1 MNIIGAKEI
10 SLGVDKI
17 LGCDS
22 EVCDFDD
29 ETVYVN
35 TGEES
40 LDFDE
45 LLKLRKKYRIEA
57 ILVSDTGDENLVLQ
71 IDIRTDEQRQFDKE
85 VGEDLLSQNC
95 ER

>member
-45 LLKLRKKYRIEA
+45 LLKLRKKYHIEA

-85 VGEDLLSQNC
+85 VGEELLSQNC

>member
-85 VGEDLLSQNC
+85 VGEELLSRNC

>member
-17 LGCDS
+17 LGCDC

-57 ILVSDTGDENLVLQ
+57 ILVSDTGDDNLVLQ

-85 VGEDLLSQNC
+85 VGEELLSQNC

>member
-1 MNIIGAKEI
+1 MDIIGAKEI

-22 EVCDFDD
+22 EVYDFDD

-40 LDFDE
+40 LDFEE
-45 LLKLRKKYRIEA
+45 LLELRKKYRIEA
-57 ILVSDTGDENLVLQ
+57 ILVSDTGDDNLVLQ
-71 IDIRTDEQRQFDKE
+71 IDIRTGDQRLFDKE
-85 VGEDLLSQNC
+85 VGEELLSQNS
-95 ER
+95 EA

>member
-10 SLGVDKI
+10 ALEIDKI

-45 LLKLRKKYRIEA
+45 LLKLRKKYPHRGCDSLRGRSGIH
-57 ILVSDTGDENLVLQ
+57 G
-71 IDIRTDEQRQFDKE
+71 RTMYVPRLYCRK
-85 VGEDLLSQNC
+85 G
-95 ER
+95 

>member
-57 ILVSDTGDENLVLQ
+57 ILVSDTGDDNLVLQ
-71 IDIRTDEQRQFDKE
+71 IDIRTDKQRQFDKQ
-85 VGEDLLSQNC
+85 VGEELLSQNC

>member
-22 EVCDFDD
+22 EVCDFDG

-85 VGEDLLSQNC
+85 VGEELLSQNC

>member
-22 EVCDFDD
+22 KVCDFDD

-57 ILVSDTGDENLVLQ
+57 ILVSDTGDDNLVLQ

>member
-17 LGCDS
+17 LGCVS

-29 ETVYVN
+29 EAVYVN

-57 ILVSDTGDENLVLQ
+57 ILVSDTGDDNLVLQ

>member
-35 TGEES
+35 TGEEA

-57 ILVSDTGDENLVLQ
+57 ILVSDTGDDNLVLQ
-71 IDIRTDEQRQFDKE
+71 IDIRTDEQREFDKE

>member
-29 ETVYVN
+29 ETVYIN

-57 ILVSDTGDENLVLQ
+57 ILVSDTGDGNLVLQ

-85 VGEDLLSQNC
+85 VGEELLSRNC

>member
-57 ILVSDTGDENLVLQ
+57 ILVSDTGDDNLVLQ

-95 ER
+95 EK

>member
-57 ILVSDTGDENLVLQ
+57 ILVSDTGDDNLFLQ
-71 IDIRTDEQRQFDKE
+71 IDIRTYEQRQFDKE
-85 VGEDLLSQNC
+85 VGEELLSQNC

>member
-1 MNIIGAKEI
+1 M
-10 SLGVDKI
+10 GV
-17 LGCDS
+17 
-22 EVCDFDD
+22 
-29 ETVYVN
+29 TVRSVTSMTRLYMSIQV
-35 TGEES
+35 EES

-57 ILVSDTGDENLVLQ
+57 ILVSDTGDDNLVLQ

-85 VGEDLLSQNC
+85 VGEELLSQNC

>member
-10 SLGVDKI
+10 SVGVDKI

-57 ILVSDTGDENLVLQ
+57 ILVSDTGDDNLVLQ

>member
-10 SLGVDKI
+10 ALEVDKI

-57 ILVSDTGDENLVLQ
+57 ILVSDTGDDNLILQ

-85 VGEDLLSQNC
+85 VGEELLSQNC

>member
-29 ETVYVN
+29 ETVYVK

-57 ILVSDTGDENLVLQ
+57 ILVSDTGDDNLVLQ

>member
-57 ILVSDTGDENLVLQ
+57 VLVSDTGDDNLVLQ

>member
-57 ILVSDTGDENLVLQ
+57 ILVSDTGDDNLVLQ
-71 IDIRTDEQRQFDKE
+71 IDILTDDQRQFDKE
-85 VGEDLLSQNC
+85 VGEELLSQNC